1 MMNSNENVRKEALSF
16 RKWKKRRRTT
26 VLLIAIC
33 SIILSAALCVAV
45 GVSWFTKSES
55 AADRDMKVT
64 DFSAAA
70 VMSIN
75 GGTSYSD
82 HSNTTLIA
90 KSNFAN
96 LRLNINYIGES
107 DAYIRVKLFESFCDE
122 DGVVITKSD
131 VEYSVDSDWVFN
143 EADGY
148 YYYKEIAKGATEEAP
163 LNIPFITGGASVPTE
178 IREYSNTDG
187 FKLDIII
194 EQVQPDRFAEFFGAE
209 VGSVIG

>member
-1 MMNSNENVRKEALSF
+1 MNNNENVKKEAQSF
-16 RKWKKRRRTT
+16 RKWKKRRRITI
-26 VLLIAIC
+26 LMIAIT

-45 GVSWFTKSES
+45 GYSWFIKSES
-55 AADRDMKVT
+55 AAERDMKVT

-90 KSNFAN
+90 KSNFAK
-96 LRLNINYIGES
+96 LRLNVNYIGES
-107 DAYIRVKLFESFCDE
+107 DAYIRVKLFESFCDK

-131 VEYSVDSDWVFN
+131 VVYSVSSDWVFN
-143 EADGY
+143 ESDGY
-148 YYYKEIAKGATEEAP
+148 YYYKKIANGATAENP
-163 LNIPFITGGASVPTE
+163 LNIPFITGGASVPAE
-178 IREYSNTDG
+178 IREYLSTDG

-194 EQVQPDRFAEFFGAE
+194 EQVQPDRFADFFGAE